1 MLSFCWLLSDRWDTS
16 ILVVMIDKRL
26 EGEVKGIIFKLE
38 KFVRDRM
45 GPRPKQAIIFTYD
58 RDLAKGNYS
67 QVEKVQ

>member
-1 MLSFCWLLSDRWDTS
+1 M
-16 ILVVMIDKRL
+16 VVMIDKRL
-26 EGEVKGIIFKLE
+26 EGEVKGIIFELE

-58 RDLAKGNYS
+58 RGLAKGNYS